1 MKVISNYQN
10 KKVLVLGLAKS
21 GTTAAKLLHQLGAIV
36 TVNDGKPLE
45 ENMEAQALL
54 ELGIKVIA
62 GSHPIELLD
71 EEFELLVKNP
81 GIPYTNPM
89 IQAAMAKNIPVITE
103 VELAYE
109 ISEAPIVGI
118 TGTNGKTTTTTM
130 INNLLN
136 ADKNS
141 EFGFVAGNIGEVAS
155 QVAQHVTKDNVMVTE
170 LSSFQLMG
178 IETFKPKVAV
188 IVNIFEAHLDYHG
201 NREEYVKAKWEIQK
215 NMTADDVLV
224 LNFNQAELRQLAQ
237 KTKATVIPF
246 STKEKHLEGAYVEDG
261 AIYFKEEY
269 VMQADQIG
277 VLGEHNLENALAA
290 IVVAKLYNI
299 PNEAI
304 IQALATF
311 GGVAHRMEYVGN
323 ILGRKVYNDS
333 KATNILAT
341 QTALSAFK
349 DNKDKVVLVA
359 GGLDRGNDFIE
370 LEPSLTNLKAVSL
383 YGETKHKLAESAERV
398 GISSLALNENLVEAV
413 NQAFAY
419 TVEGDIILFSPACA
433 SWDQFKNF
441 EIRGDQFKQ
450 AIKNIEEE
458 WNNK

>member
-21 GTTAAKLLHQLGAIV
+21 GTTAARLLHQLGAIV

-45 ENMEAQALL
+45 ENIEAQELL

-89 IQAAMAKNIPVITE
+89 IQVALEKQIPVITE

-109 ISEAPIVGI
+109 ISEAPIIGI

-136 ADKNS
+136 ADKQTP
-141 EFGFVAGNIGEVAS
+141 FAFVAGNIGQVAS
-155 QVAQHVTKDNVMVTE
+155 QVAQEVSKDNVMVTE

-215 NMTADDVLV
+215 NMTESDYLI
-224 LNFNQAELRQLAQ
+224 LNYNQEELRLLGQR
-237 KTKATVIPF
+237 TNATVIPF
-246 STKEKHLEGAYVEDG
+246 STKEKYAEGAYVENDK
-261 AIYFKEEY
+261 IFFKEEFI
-269 VMQADQIG
+269 MLTHQIG
-277 VLGEHNLENALAA
+277 VPGEHNVENALAA
-290 IVVAKLYNI
+290 ISVAKLYNI
-299 PNEAI
+299 SNEEI
-304 IQALATF
+304 ITALSTF
-311 GGVAHRMEYVGN
+311 GGVSHRMEFVGN
-323 ILGRKVYNDS
+323 VLGRKVYNDS

-349 DNKDKVVLVA
+349 DKKDKVILIA
-359 GGLDRGNDFIE
+359 GGLDRGNDFVE
-370 LEPSLTNLKAVSL
+370 LESSLENVKAISL
-383 YGETKHKLAESAERV
+383 YGETKDKLAISAKSVEIV
-398 GISSLALNENLVEAV
+398 HISINDHLDEAV
-413 NQAFAY
+413 RHAFEY
-419 TVEGDIILFSPACA
+419 SDEGDILLFSPACA

-458 WNNK
+458 WNN